1 MSASSSPSSS
11 VPTTPTGQKRLSYA
25 AGKVYA
31 VRCTLEGHENLCYV
45 GSTTTTLAKRLYQ
58 HRKTSEDITQT
69 RRLYEAMRELG
80 AANWCISLLEDAP
93 CERREQLRAREEHH
107 RRELGAELNMVRAYV
122 SNEEILDER
131 RERNRQWKTE
141 NRNAHIEY
149 CKAYRADLRTTGFPC
164 TVCNHIFNQP
174 HNLKAHLSTRRHQV
188 AAMKAH
194 LTTLFR
200 EARAA
205 HHART
210 VATFQTRLTTALVA
224 TVAEREAYRSQLTA

>member
-1 MSASSSPSSS
+1 MSYSD
-11 VPTTPTGQKRLSYA
+11 
-25 AGKVYA
+25 GKVYA
-31 VRCTLEGHENLCYV
+31 IRCTLEGHEDLIYV

-58 HRKTSEDITQT
+58 HRATSKDPSQM

-80 AANWCISLLEDAP
+80 AANFRIDLVEAYP
-93 CERREQLRAREEHH
+93 CRNRDELRAREEYW
-107 RRELGAELNMVRAYV
+107 RRELGADLNTRRAHLTEEEARLQNVELC
-122 SNEEILDER
+122 
-131 RERNRQWKTE
+131 RQWHE
-141 NRNAHIEY
+141 ANRDKHLAQMKVYNAAQ
-149 CKAYRADLRTTGFPC
+149 KAIGFPC
-164 TVCNHIFNQP
+164 AVCSYTATKPCH
-174 HNLKAHLSTRRHQV
+174 LKKHYATRKHQV

-210 VATFQTRLTTALVA
+210 VATFQTHLTATLVA